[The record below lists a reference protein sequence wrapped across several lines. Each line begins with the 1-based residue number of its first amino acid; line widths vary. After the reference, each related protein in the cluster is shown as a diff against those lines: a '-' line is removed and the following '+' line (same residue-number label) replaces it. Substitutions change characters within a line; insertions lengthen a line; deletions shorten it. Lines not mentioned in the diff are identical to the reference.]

1 MNISSV
7 VLHALPEYHPGLL
20 CQLGELPGLEVHGAS
35 PEGKLVVTLEGATI
49 DEVSRTYQKLH
60 DFEGVLSVSLVYQYS
75 DDALDT
81 DSEEAE
87 K

>member
-7 VLHALPEYHPGLL
+7 VLHALPDFHPGLL
-20 CQLGELPGLEVHGAS
+20 KSLEAVPGLEIHGTS
-35 PEGKLVVTLEGATI
+35 PEGKVVLTLEGQDI
-49 DEVSRTYQKLH
+49 NQVSETYQKLH

-75 DDALDT
+75 DDEPDT